1 MQSAANRKVQFSHT
15 SKNTVFC
22 FNGPGYGGRRGGI
35 FGPCGQIWVIGQ
47 NGRFVGPDMLFYA
60 ESGSNTSIPCM
71 IFSESIILLENDEVF
86 GLEEM

>member
-1 MQSAANRKVQFSHT
+1 M
-15 SKNTVFC
+15 
-22 FNGPGYGGRRGGI
+22 
-35 FGPCGQIWVIGQ
+35 WVIGQ

-60 ESGSNTSIPCM
+60 ESGSNTSIPRM